1 MSGDGPLGLE
11 LDLQI
16 ACEAAD
22 LPAPDDFERWAA
34 AALAGR
40 RERAA
45 LTIRLVDAAEGAVLN
60 GTYRGREGPTNVLSF
75 PFDLP
80 PELELGLDPQD
91 PIADLLGDI
100 VICADVVQREARE
113 QCKTAQAHWAHMVVH
128 GVLHLLDYDHLTEK
142 SLPKYALKSSMV
154 VRALALN
161 SFLPRRKIPGPSS

>member
-1 MSGDGPLGLE
+1 MSGDRPLTLD

-22 LPAPDDFERWAA
+22 LPTPADFERWAA

-40 RERAA
+40 RERAS
-45 LTIRLVDAAEGAVLN
+45 LTIRLVDSEEGAVLN

-80 PELELGLDPQD
+80 PELELGLDSQD
-91 PIADLLGDI
+91 PIADLLGDL

-128 GVLHLLDYDHLTEK
+128 GVLHLLDYDHLTERDAEEMETLE
-142 SLPKYALKSSMV
+142 SGILGALG
-154 VRALALN
+154 
-161 SFLPRRKIPGPSS
+161 FPSPYEDQ